1 MYEQQNQYME
11 DKLSVLD
18 IGKTVFSAYVNPF
31 TQASFDPNF
40 WSPSTYGGIRVRS
53 GILDPNNKVNKFGR
67 WAVNGISKLATG
79 HSLEDRFRAKRWKNT
94 IRPKGSTTFK
104 TSYGPSGTYMGLN
117 SLEANISRMSGGFLH
132 YTDGYLG
139 VRMGKLFDFSGARE
153 SKFVQRMNTIIK
165 GRSNLNDIPNMINN
179 VGSEPIM
186 KYKRKNIGPA
196 KNNPLVPELRSKY
209 KQIYNTLR
217 ESGFESL
224 IDENITDSKG
234 LLKHLTSKS
243 TKAHVK
249 IKVAAARIGKS
260 AYYAGRF
267 AGKVAVKGALL
278 AGKAYSVYGIASLMY
293 QGIKL
298 VANPLAQMGVNAVDQ
313 MYDKVSS
320 LARPEMGGQL
330 SYDYLSQG
338 AATERQ
344 RAIQAI
350 SKSRIN
356 GRSMM
361 GNEAQYMHA

>member
-1 MYEQQNQYME
+1 MYDQQNQYME

-18 IGKTVFSAYVNPF
+18 IGKTIFSAYVNPF

-153 SKFVQRMNTIIK
+153 SKFVQRMNNTI
-165 GRSNLNDIPNMINN
+165 
-179 VGSEPIM
+179 
-186 KYKRKNIGPA
+186 
-196 KNNPLVPELRSKY
+196 SKY
-209 KQIYNTLR
+209 KNMRSKLDNVLQIKGSNPRLTMHAITSPSREMGDIIGVDFGFKETKNAMVYGTSQQIQKATKVIKNT
-217 ESGFESL
+217 S
-224 IDENITDSKG
+224 
-234 LLKHLTSKS
+234 
-243 TKAHVK
+243 K
-249 IKVAAARIGKS
+249 IKVAAARIGKG

-278 AGKAYSVYGIASLMY
+278 AGKAYSVYGVASLMY

-298 VANPLAQMGVNAVDQ
+298 VANPLAQMGVNAVDK
-313 MYDKVSS
+313 MYNKVSS
-320 LARPEMGGQL
+320 LARPDMGGQL